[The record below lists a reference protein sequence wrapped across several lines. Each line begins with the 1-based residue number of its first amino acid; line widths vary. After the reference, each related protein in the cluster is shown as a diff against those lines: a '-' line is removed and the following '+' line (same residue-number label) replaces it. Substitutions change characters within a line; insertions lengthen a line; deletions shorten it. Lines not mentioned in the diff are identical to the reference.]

1 MLLAL
6 AFAAPASSGAAETT
20 APSRPGSIDLGGTP
34 VEGGTAQEPTSLTA
48 GLWSDTL
55 TGPGSPAGTRW
66 FSYHRVMGGSTLV
79 VGAVAVST
87 EEYGDFLKVDVSTP
101 SGDVCDTDT
110 QQQPSPAG
118 GAAYGIVLHA
128 AGDDDECGSSAD
140 LVIAVSRGSVDLESS
155 VPFTLRL
162 VEEAPVSA
170 EPGPEPA
177 DETALE
183 TLEPGQPVATPGGAS
198 FDDAPAVDGT
208 VSDEVSPGT
217 QRLWKVHLDWGQSL
231 AWRLDVPVRSEN
243 ENENFVPEPG
253 VEVTLFDPLHNP
265 FDGGATDAETS
276 GSYGVDG
283 STLSDT
289 TPPVAYLNRSDSEIA
304 FVPGDYWVSVAV
316 TPAEEDPLDVPV
328 RLTVAVT
335 GEASDP
341 PGFAEAVTGPG
352 STSGPSD
359 YDQATPYLVGPDTF
373 SADVSGTPT
382 VPGDE
387 AAASSTGR
395 RVAGLVVGGL
405 SLVSL
410 LAGVVLLR
418 RRSRATAAA

>member
-6 AFAAPASSGAAETT
+6 AVAAPAAAATT
-20 APSRPGSIDLGGTP
+20 QPPRPGSIELGGTA
-34 VEGGTAQEPTSLTA
+34 VEGGTAQDPTPLTA

-66 FSYHRVMGGSTLV
+66 FGYRRVMGGSTLV
-79 VGAVAVST
+79 VGAVAVSP
-87 EEYGDFLKVDVSTP
+87 EEYGDSLEVEVSTP
-101 SGDVCDTDT
+101 GGDVCDTTT
-110 QQQPSPAG
+110 QAQPTPAA
-118 GAAYGIVLHA
+118 GAAYGSVLYA

-140 LVIAVSRGSVDLESS
+140 LVIAVSRGTADFESE

-162 VEEAPVSA
+162 VEEAPLSD

-183 TLEPGQPVATPGGAS
+183 PPEPGKPAATPGGTS
-198 FDDAPAVDGT
+198 FDDAPVVDGT
-208 VSDEVSPGT
+208 VSDEVPPGT
-217 QRLWKVHLDWGQSL
+217 QRLWKVHLGWGQSL
-231 AWRLDVPVRSEN
+231 AWRLDVEKRPETDT
-243 ENENFVPEPG
+243 FVPDQG

-265 FDGGATDAETS
+265 FDGGATDAETT
-276 GSYGVDG
+276 GSYGVEG

-316 TPAEEDPLDVPV
+316 APAEEDPLDVPV
-328 RLTVAVT
+328 ELTVAVT

-359 YDQATPYLVGPDTF
+359 YDRATPYLVGERVF

-382 VPGDE
+382 GPGTE
-387 AAASSTGR
+387 ADASGTGR